1 MEQQRN
7 EQMEEVALIQ
17 EEESLAMSAARKRP
31 RQSQFIEAPIK
42 ALVNGAVMGGAAATT
57 RGKEQ
62 SPETISTKQSLSN
75 GITGLVNGVPGDESS
90 GTYTG
95 TSV

>member
-1 MEQQRN
+1 MD
-7 EQMEEVALIQ
+7 EVPLIPAD
-17 EEESLAMSAARKRP
+17 ESVAMSATRKRA
-31 RQSQFIEAPIK
+31 RLEAPQKGSI
-42 ALVNGAVMGGAAATT
+42 NGGVVMAN

-62 SPETISTKQSLSN
+62 SPETFSTKQSLSN
-75 GITGLVNGVPGDESS
+75 GINGLANGAPGDESS